1 MARQGKL
8 LGHIVSTNGIATDM
22 DKIHVI
28 VDCLDLLQTREFKHS
43 WGIVVIIDASL
54 SLYLDLGWCE
64 ESQSTSNWSV
74 DFEALLEHCRFL
86 ESLSLI
92 DQNFSLDLNAYAA
105 ITRLVSRKLTVL
117 SLGYFPE
124 IYAKELFNF
133 TVEHIQSPKMQKRVF
148 QLQNLQKLSL
158 VLDRITDTF
167 VVLVCESLPSL
178 IDLELQDEPGEEPL
192 IAFDLTTTG
201 IQHLGVFSKLK
212 RLSLARSQD
221 LYPATF
227 KQVEDLGFLFL
238 AEKCT
243 KLESITLAGFSRISD
258 ASCRQILHSF
268 SNLHTFELL
277 KSSRITDLTFRDFS
291 AVPVKLVSVT
301 LASCN
306 LVSNSS
312 IRQLSHC
319 KDLESLNLKGCKSVG
334 DKGLEAIASLKRLKK
349 LILNGVDVSDMGLLT
364 LGKGTTPL
372 VFLSLRGCQRV
383 SDDGISALVKRSISE
398 TLEGIDLSNIILLTD
413 KAVLSLV
420 HCGMRIVDLKLRD
433 CYNIGDTSLMGLA
446 SMTSRGCGCG
456 GSLRLLDLWNCKG
469 LTALGMSWL
478 KKPYFPRLR
487 WLGLGWNTVP
497 ISMLDFLAEERPY
510 VHILDHGVELGGRDG
525 EEWSGEDGTF
535 GATDKV
541 LAFIQ
546 QFDAAFGDEGFTES
560 SKLRHVAMHFQK
572 SARQWWASLRAN
584 GEAPKTWKALRA
596 SIMKQFLA
604 SDAKDKVLTQWRSL
618 KLSPYE
624 SIHKYVNKFWDLH
637 LKATVYKKIDFEE
650 QKQQFCA
657 GLPEDMNEYVNSQ
670 RPRSISVVIHH
681 TMVAARINF
690 QQGAKRNL
698 KPMEAKEKQEY
709 KGKNFS
715 QNSSKG
721 NSNNNKAKV
730 KGVFKGK
737 NRLTPEELERYRK
750 ENKCF
755 KCGEQGHSYRSC
767 PQRNPRNEQPRA
779 SMVEAPKEEVH
790 CKGSPLSY
798 AWGKV
803 REHDAFILFDPG
815 STHNFISLELATK
828 LGVQDFEMGDADGG
842 FLRAPPLGLFSC
854 AYSPKKTKCF

>member
-1 MARQGKL
+1 MDDLPDAVVQNILSRLDLPSLCSAASSCRHLLISASLLIPHLDNLHLLELVPRLHDLRRLLHQNFKLRILKLNCLHLTDEALTVFLKPSLEELHLLNCDWFSSKL
-8 LGHIVSTNGIATDM
+8 LSNIGER
-22 DKIHVI
+22 
-28 VDCLDLLQTREFKHS
+28 CTR
-43 WGIVVIIDASL
+43 L
-54 SLYLDLGWCE
+54 RSLYLDLGWCE
-64 ESQSTSNWSV
+64 ESQSNSSWSV

-92 DQNFSLDLNAYAA
+92 DQNFSLDFNAYAA

-133 TVEHIQSPKMQKRVF
+133 TVEHIQSPKMQKKIF

-158 VLDRITDTF
+158 VLDRITDTI
-167 VVLVCESLPSL
+167 VMLVCESLPSL
-178 IDLELQDEPGEEPL
+178 TDLELQDEPGEEPL

-227 KQVEDLGFLFL
+227 KRVEDLGFLFL

-306 LVSNSS
+306 LLSNSS

-319 KDLESLNLKGCKSVG
+319 KDLESLNLKGCKSIG

-349 LILNGVDVSDMGLLT
+349 LILNGVDISDMGLVT

-372 VFLSLRGCQRV
+372 AFLSLRGCQRV
-383 SDDGISALVKRSISE
+383 SDDGISALVEGSISD
-398 TLEGIDLSNIILLTD
+398 TLEGIDLSNITLLTD

-420 HCGMRIVDLKLRD
+420 HSGMRIVDLKLRD
-433 CYNIGDTSLMGLA
+433 CYNIGDTSLMALA
-446 SMTSRGCGCG
+446 SMTSRGCGFG

-497 ISMLDFLAEERPY
+497 KSMLDFLSMERPY

-525 EEWSGEDGTF
+525 EEWSGRYER
-535 GATDKV
+535 
-541 LAFIQ
+541 
-546 QFDAAFGDEGFTES
+546 ES
-560 SKLRHVAMHFQK
+560 A
-572 SARQWWASLRAN
+572 
-584 GEAPKTWKALRA
+584 
-596 SIMKQFLA
+596 
-604 SDAKDKVLTQWRSL
+604 
-618 KLSPYE
+618 
-624 SIHKYVNKFWDLH
+624 
-637 LKATVYKKIDFEE
+637 
-650 QKQQFCA
+650 
-657 GLPEDMNEYVNSQ
+657 
-670 RPRSISVVIHH
+670 
-681 TMVAARINF
+681 
-690 QQGAKRNL
+690 
-698 KPMEAKEKQEY
+698 
-709 KGKNFS
+709 
-715 QNSSKG
+715 
-721 NSNNNKAKV
+721 
-730 KGVFKGK
+730 
-737 NRLTPEELERYRK
+737 
-750 ENKCF
+750 
-755 KCGEQGHSYRSC
+755 
-767 PQRNPRNEQPRA
+767 
-779 SMVEAPKEEVH
+779 
-790 CKGSPLSY
+790 
-798 AWGKV
+798 
-803 REHDAFILFDPG
+803 
-815 STHNFISLELATK
+815 
-828 LGVQDFEMGDADGG
+828 
-842 FLRAPPLGLFSC
+842 
-854 AYSPKKTKCF
+854 